1 MGSSIVSRILA
12 ALGSGSLS
20 IQDGKMALVLVQFV
34 YMIILIVF
42 RFTAHAFDFYE
53 GEQTNQ
59 WRQDVEMCSGMNY
72 ADSDASIVCFQT
84 QVTYRVS
91 WAVAFLFMC
100 LTLMSLAGF
109 GVSALTGFFVVKLM
123 VPLMLFTS
131 FVLTFPD
138 VFFTYMAYVGG
149 FLSVFALLYLFIMVI
164 NFGAK
169 LSSRRVD
176 PNTGKSSPVKKV
188 ASLVLGV
195 LLCAA
200 SITGTVFLAH
210 DYPLNMAS
218 SGVSSIEDRRWL
230 VAGSCI
236 FMFFC
241 LLTSLLPIV
250 KHGSFLV
257 SSLMMALVTTFCWGA
272 TLNNYE
278 DISYPNGL
286 MFHTHIAFFIVMV
299 LWFLVALLAASTESA
314 PVEKHDGEIHAM
326 IDDCEKKGSSG
337 EPVTTEEGK
346 LEVKKLETAMY
357 LFFHTC
363 IPFALMSLMYT
374 ENTTTMSKDVR
385 FWFYAVAIIITGVL
399 YLWYLLKPSVLK
411 KTYYVY

>member
-1 MGSSIVSRILA
+1 MGSSVVNRIVA
-12 ALGSGSLS
+12 ALGSGSSS

-53 GEQTNQ
+53 GEQTSQ
-59 WRQDVEMCSGMNY
+59 WKQDVEMCSGLNY
-72 ADSDASIVCFQT
+72 ADSNASIVCFQT

-91 WAVAFLFMC
+91 WAVAFLFMF

-109 GVSALTGFFVVKLM
+109 GVRALTGFFVVKLL
-123 VPLMLFTS
+123 VPLAFFFF
-131 FVLTFPD
+131 FVFLWPD

-176 PNTGKSSPVKKV
+176 PNTGESNPVKKV

-195 LLCAA
+195 LLFAA

-210 DYPLNMAS
+210 DYPLNKAS

-236 FMFFC
+236 FMFVC
-241 LLTSLLPIV
+241 LLISLLPIV

-272 TLNNYE
+272 SLNNYE
-278 DISYPNGL
+278 DIAYPNGL

-299 LWFLVALLAASTESA
+299 LWFLVALLAASTESV

-326 IDDCEKKGSSG
+326 IDDLEKKTSNL
-337 EPVTTEEGK
+337 TTEDK
-346 LEVKKLETAMY
+346 KEVKKLDTALY

-385 FWFYAVAIIITGVL
+385 FWFYTVAIIITGVL